1 MKAIIYARVSSTT
14 DRQNTDRQISDLM
27 NYARYE
33 NLDVIKIFEE
43 RISGA
48 KKNCDRQILMDA
60 LEFSSKERI
69 DIILSRLGR
78 NAFEVLETVKLLV
91 DKKINLY
98 VQKERFLL
106 LDEKNNPTMFAPVM
120 LATLSTCA
128 QLERENIQYRLNSGR
143 KLYIERGGVLGRRK
157 GSCKS
162 TEQKKEEYKEVIRML
177 KQQYS
182 LRNIAKLTDYSL
194 STIQR
199 IKKEFI

>member
-14 DRQNTDRQISDLM
+14 DRQNSDRQISDLM

-69 DIILSRLGR
+69 DIILVSELSRLGR

-98 VQKERFLL
+98 IQKERFLL
-106 LDEKNNPTMFAPVM
+106 LDEK
-120 LATLSTCA
+120 
-128 QLERENIQYRLNSGR
+128 
-143 KLYIERGGVLGRRK
+143 K
-157 GSCKS
+157 
-162 TEQKKEEYKEVIRML
+162 
-177 KQQYS
+177 
-182 LRNIAKLTDYSL
+182 
-194 STIQR
+194 
-199 IKKEFI
+199 